1 MVYRVEDKNTQQI
14 YAAKLYQF
22 QDEEHIVNVKLLT
35 NIGLIPISRSEEKLK
50 FYNQSS
56 IQTL

>member
-22 QDEEHIVNVKLLT
+22 QDEEHIVNVNFPRNIELIT
-35 NIGLIPISRSEEKLK
+35 NLFFLD
-50 FYNQSS
+50 
-56 IQTL
+56 